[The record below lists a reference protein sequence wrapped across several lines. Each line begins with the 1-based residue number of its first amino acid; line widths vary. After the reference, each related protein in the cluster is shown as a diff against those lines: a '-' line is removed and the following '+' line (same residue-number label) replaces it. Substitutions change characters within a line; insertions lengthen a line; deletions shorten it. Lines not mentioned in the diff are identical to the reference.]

1 MKIANL
7 IKELTD
13 ILLTKGNVEI
23 VVSVKDKETADYK
36 FGNLYDVV
44 PYDDGTVGL
53 VGKEEEGSG

>member
-1 MKIANL
+1 MKITDL
-7 IKELTD
+7 INELTD
-13 ILLTKGNVEI
+13 VLSTKGNVEI
-23 VVSVKDKETADYK
+23 VVSVKDKETANYK